1 MDQNEARPALTTYE
15 DLAGRWDHAMVRP
28 DLADEDIAAGC
39 EMAESYGVACVSVRP
54 TDVELAARLLG
65 GTRVAVGSV
74 VSFPHGDATTA
85 VKIYETRDLLRRGA
99 KEIDMVINIGKLRS
113 RQFQYIESELLQVSN
128 ACHESGA
135 LLKVIL
141 ENAYLTED
149 LKVIALKICKRCEVD
164 FVKTSTG
171 FAPEGWTAADVTL
184 MKRVL
189 KDECRIKA
197 AGGIDTVEAALEA
210 YELGA
215 DRIGGTRTVKVLDEW
230 RKTLAAAAVPV
241 SESTSL

>member
-1 MDQNEARPALTTYE
+1 MDENEARVALTSYE
-15 DLAGRWDHAMVRP
+15 DLARRWDHAMVRP
-28 DLADEDIAAGC
+28 ELADEDIAAGC
-39 EMAESYGVACVSVRP
+39 EMAESYGIACVSVRP

-74 VSFPHGDATTA
+74 VSFPHGGATTA

-113 RQFQYIESELLQVSN
+113 RQFQYIESELLQVSK

-141 ENAYLTED
+141 ETAYLAED
-149 LKVIALKICKRCEVD
+149 LKVVALKICKRCEVD

-171 FAPEGWTAADVTL
+171 FGGAGWTAADLTL

-189 KDECRIKA
+189 KGECGIKA
-197 AGGIDTVEAALEA
+197 AGGIDTLETALEA
-210 YELGA
+210 YGLGA
-215 DRIGGTRTVKVLDEW
+215 DRIGSTKTAAILDQW
-230 RKTLAAAAVPV
+230 RKRLEPGEVI
-241 SESTSL
+241 SS

>member
-28 DLADEDIAAGC
+28 ELTDEDIAAGC
-39 EMAESYGVACVSVRP
+39 EMAEAYGIACLSVRP

-65 GTRVAVGSV
+65 GTRVAVGSI

-85 VKIYETRDLLRRGA
+85 TKIYETRDLLRRGA

-113 RQFQYIESELLQVSN
+113 RQFQYIESELLQVGK

-149 LKVIALKICKRCEVD
+149 LKVIALKICKRCEAD

-171 FAPEGWTAADVTL
+171 YAGSGWTATDLTL

-197 AGGIDTVEAALEA
+197 AGGIETLEAALEA
-210 YELGA
+210 YSLGA
-215 DRIGGTRTVKVLDEW
+215 DRIGATKTAPILDEW
-230 RKTLAAAAVPV
+230 RKKLIPGEVI
-241 SESTSL
+241 SS